1 MDDSALTTIVS
12 KAVGLPETGIKA
24 ALRPPLDHQSNRLY
38 DVWAGDQHLI
48 AKEFLKPDEWQD
60 APLREFQALELLTP
74 LDIAPLPI
82 AYIQPH
88 ATTRGP
94 IVLYEFMEGEAWDRH
109 RPTAA
114 ELAQLAEVW
123 LTINATSVDASID
136 ASTDDLWPS
145 RGQDRSLD
153 EIEARFQADLQI
165 YADWV
170 EAEFPAGRRAVDLC
184 FLVLESHQSA
194 ARELFDQ
201 TPTLCF
207 CRADPRFANVIQR
220 PDGRLGLVDWED
232 SGLRDPARDLA
243 DLMTHPNQEDLVS
256 PKGWK
261 AFLKPYLAVQSK
273 SDRHLKR
280 RVDLYLA
287 LFPIFWLVTLIRHG
301 IHLAR
306 EGRLK
311 GWQEHGLPAGEKL
324 RRYLARGL
332 AWPEVNFAGQM
343 KTLARVAFFPSA

>member
-1 MDDSALTTIVS
+1 MNDDNALTTILS
-12 KAVGLPETGIKA
+12 KAAGLPETGINV

-38 DVWAGDQHLI
+38 DVWAGDRHLI

-60 APLREFQALELLTP
+60 APRHEFQALELLAP

-82 AYIQPH
+82 AHIQPH

-94 IVLYEFMEGEAWDRH
+94 IVVYEFMEGEAWGRH
-109 RPTAA
+109 RPNAT

-123 LTINATSVDASID
+123 LKMNTISNEG
-136 ASTDDLWPS
+136 LWMS
-145 RGQDRSLD
+145 RGQSRAFDD
-153 EIEARFQADLQI
+153 IEASFHADLKD

-170 EAEFPAGRRAVDLC
+170 ESAFPAGRRAVDLC
-184 FLVLESHQSA
+184 FTVLESRHSA
-194 ARELFDQ
+194 IRELSDQ
-201 TPTLCF
+201 DPILCF
-207 CRADPRFANVIQR
+207 CRADPRFANVIRR

-243 DLMTHPNQEDLVS
+243 DLMTHPNQEDLIS
-256 PKGWK
+256 PKAWK
-261 AFLKPYLAVQSK
+261 AFLKPYLAARGRA
-273 SDRHLKR
+273 DRHLKR

-287 LFPIFWLVTLIRHG
+287 IFPIFWLVTLIRHG
-301 IHLAR
+301 IRLAG

-311 GWQEHGLPAGEKL
+311 GWMEHGLPGGEKL

-332 AWPEVNFAGQM
+332 AWPEVNFARQM